1 MPTPRCEQ
9 ILERSLKAF
18 GDAPGSSSL
27 RKPTPF
33 FARFRRPDSYY
44 YQHMRMKKHLLFF
57 CVSLGLLATG
67 CNKEGPKKLL
77 LDKISTQLYQ
87 SETSLI
93 TSNGTN
99 VTYQS
104 RNPYVATVDD
114 EGLVTA
120 NFVGETIIDVKAD
133 EGKAEFKVTVNG
145 KYHTFDEPCHDWTKT
160 RSQVF
165 AMHPTLSFSES
176 GDYWMAIV
184 DDNRAML
191 LQYGFDSSNK
201 LISAAITI
209 SQDYAVQSMYFLSER
224 YLPVTSK
231 DGAYYFVNGITESTV
246 DTIVSLSKIT
256 GYKVYMIVYL
266 PYIPTKA
273 EESVARNTP
282 IISLPDKWK
291 E

>member
-1 MPTPRCEQ
+1 
-9 ILERSLKAF
+9 
-18 GDAPGSSSL
+18 
-27 RKPTPF
+27 
-33 FARFRRPDSYY
+33 
-44 YQHMRMKKHLLFF
+44 
-57 CVSLGLLATG
+57 
-67 CNKEGPKKLL
+67 
-77 LDKISTQLYQ
+77 
-87 SETSLI
+87 
-93 TSNGTN
+93 
-99 VTYQS
+99 
-104 RNPYVATVDD
+104 
-114 EGLVTA
+114 
-120 NFVGETIIDVKAD
+120 
-133 EGKAEFKVTVNG
+133 
-145 KYHTFDEPCHDWTKT
+145 
-160 RSQVF
+160 
-165 AMHPTLSFSES
+165 
-176 GDYWMAIV
+176 MAIV